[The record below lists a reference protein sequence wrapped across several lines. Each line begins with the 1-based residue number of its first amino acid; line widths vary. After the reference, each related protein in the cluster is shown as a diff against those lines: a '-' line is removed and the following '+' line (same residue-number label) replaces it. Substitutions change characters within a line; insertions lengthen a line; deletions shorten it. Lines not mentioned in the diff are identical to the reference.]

1 MIRNYLKIAYR
12 NLVRHKIY
20 SFINISGLA
29 IGIAFCILTFLYV
42 RNEWTHD
49 AFHENADRIYRVY
62 AESSKAG
69 IVPAVRRV
77 LEEVE
82 GGWADGTFFRRVEMP
97 IALGPALA
105 EAFPDISAYVRLSQQ
120 RMHEASE
127 RVTRVTY
134 KGVSFDEKILLADPA
149 FFDVFSFP
157 LKFGDAQTAL
167 RKKNSVVISQE
178 IARKYFG
185 DDNPLGKQLAIRSF
199 WSSKLVEDF
208 TVTGIVEDFLQNSSI
223 QFHVLLPFDNYH
235 FFFHLDDENRWRW
248 FANEHTYVLISETS
262 SVSDLEERLTAF
274 VQTKPPPFWTQQP
287 IKLRLQPLTDLH
299 FNRTHVHAS
308 FYHGI
313 ELPSDPV
320 YSYVLS
326 SISLLVLL
334 IACINFVNLS
344 LGRAA
349 TRVKEVGIRKVVG
362 ANRLHLI
369 KQFCGEAILLSFI
382 ALGFGLALVEFFL
395 PVFNSLTSKALTLTH
410 DLDVWTFVAVVVL
423 ALFVGLV
430 TGSYP
435 ALVLSS
441 FHPVEV
447 FKQRVGMRGRSIFSR
462 GLVVIQFAL
471 AIFFIVCTLVMVQQL
486 NYVKSRDLGFKDD
499 FLLAVYADEL
509 PEIGS
514 YHHALKARFWEHPKV
529 TDVTMVRDPLIEE
542 RGWRGKPV
550 QVSEDQNLDA
560 YTYFVDPDFV
570 PTLDM
575 EVLEGE
581 DFSRRDIRGGI
592 LVNEAFVRA
601 AGWEEPLGKTVKF
614 DKRKARLMKKS
625 GGVGTVIGVVK
636 NFHFQ
641 SLHHRVKPEIL
652 ALNPMIPGKV
662 DAHLFL
668 LRIRTE
674 NLQSTLQDLEAI
686 WYAHSPHYTFRYTFF
701 DEDLAHFYRDET
713 RWSQIIRYATWF
725 TIFIACLGAFGLT
738 ALAVARRT
746 KEIGIRK
753 VLGASVPSIVSL
765 FIREFILL
773 VAVATVIAWP
783 VAYYAMDRW
792 LQDFAY
798 RIDPGVGT
806 FVLGGVLT
814 LAIVL
819 LTVGSQAMRAARAN
833 PVDALRYE

>member
-1 MIRNYLKIAYR
+1 MIKNYLKIAYR
-12 NLVRHKIY
+12 NLVRYKIY

-29 IGIAFCILTFLYV
+29 IGIAFCILTFLFV
-42 RNEWTHD
+42 RNEWTYD

-62 AESSKAG
+62 AESSEAG
-69 IVPAVRRV
+69 
-77 LEEVE
+77 
-82 GGWADGTFFRRVEMP
+82 ADGTFSRSAEMP
-97 IALGPALA
+97 VALGPALA

-120 RMHEASE
+120 RMHRVSE

-149 FFDVFSFP
+149 FFDVFSFS
-157 LKFGDAQTAL
+157 LKIGDAQTAL

-223 QFHVLLPFDNYH
+223 RFHVLLPFDNYH
-235 FFFHLDDENRWRW
+235 FFFHLDDKDRWSW
-248 FANEHTYVLISETS
+248 WENEHTYVLISETS

-274 VQTKPPPFWTQQP
+274 IQTKPPPFWTQQP

-299 FNRTHVHAS
+299 LNRTHVHAS

-313 ELPSDPV
+313 EPPSDPV
-320 YSYVLS
+320 YFYVLS
-326 SISLLVLL
+326 GISLLVLL

-344 LGRAA
+344 LGRVA

-382 ALGFGLALVEFFL
+382 AVGFGLALVEFFL
-395 PVFNSLTSKALTLTH
+395 PFFNSLTSKTLMLTH
-410 DLDVWTFVAVVVL
+410 YLDVWTFVAVVVL

-447 FKQRVGMRGRSIFSR
+447 FKQRVGMRGRGIFSR

-471 AIFFIVCTLVMVQQL
+471 AILFIVCTLVMVQQL

-499 FLLAVYADEL
+499 FLLVVYADEL
-509 PEIGS
+509 PEMGS
-514 YHHALKARFWEHPKV
+514 YHHTLKARFREHPKV
-529 TDVTMVRDPLIEE
+529 TDVTMVRYPLIEE
-542 RGWRGKPV
+542 RGWRGEPV

-570 PTLDM
+570 STLDM

-601 AGWEEPLGKTVKF
+601 AGWEKPLGKTVRF
-614 DKRKARLMKKS
+614 DERNARLMRKS

-652 ALNPMIPGKV
+652 ALDPMIPGKLV
-662 DAHLFL
+662 ESDLFL
-668 LRIRTE
+668 LRIRPE

-701 DEDLAHFYRDET
+701 DEDLARFYRDET
-713 RWSQIIRYATWF
+713 RWSQIIRYAAWF

-738 ALAVARRT
+738 ALAVSRRT
-746 KEIGIRK
+746 KEVGIRK
-753 VLGASVPSIVSL
+753 ALGASVSSIVSL
-765 FIREFILL
+765 FIREFVLL
-773 VAVATVIAWP
+773 VAVATVIACP

-798 RIDPGVGT
+798 QIELGIGT

-814 LAIVL
+814 LGVVL
-819 LTVGSQAMRAARAN
+819 LTVGSQAVRAARAN
-833 PVDALRYE
+833 PVDALRDE

>member
-1 MIRNYLKIAYR
+1 MFQNYLKIAYR

-20 SFINISGLA
+20 SLINISGLA
-29 IGIAFCILTFLYV
+29 IGIAFCILMFLFV
-42 RNEWTHD
+42 RNEWTYD

-62 AESSKAG
+62 AERSKAG
-69 IVPAVRRV
+69 
-77 LEEVE
+77 
-82 GGWADGTFFRRVEMP
+82 ADGTFYRHAEMP
-97 IALGPALA
+97 VALGPALA

-120 RMHEASE
+120 RAHRASE
-127 RVTRVTY
+127 SVTRVTY
-134 KGVSFDEKILLADPA
+134 KSVSFDEKILLADPA
-149 FFDVFSFP
+149 FFDVFSFS

-223 QFHVLLPFDNYH
+223 RFHVLLPFDNYH

-262 SVSDLEERLTAF
+262 SVSDLEERITVF

-326 SISLLVLL
+326 GISLLVLL

-395 PVFNSLTSKALTLTH
+395 PFFNSLTSKALTLTH
-410 DLDVWTFVAVVVL
+410 YLDVWTFVAVVVL

-447 FKQRVGMRGRSIFSR
+447 FKQRVGMRGRGIFSR

-471 AIFFIVCTLVMVQQL
+471 AILFIVCTLVMVQQL

-509 PEIGS
+509 PEMGS
-514 YHHALKARFWEHPKV
+514 YHHTLKARFWEHPKV
-529 TDVTMVRDPLIEE
+529 TDVTMVRYPLIEE
-542 RGWRGKPV
+542 RGWRGEPV

-570 PTLDM
+570 STLDM

-601 AGWEEPLGKTVKF
+601 AGWEKPLGKTVKF
-614 DKRKARLMKKS
+614 DKRNARLMRKS

-652 ALNPMIPGKV
+652 ALDRMIPGKLV
-662 DAHLFL
+662 ESDLFL
-668 LRIRTE
+668 LRIRPE

-701 DEDLAHFYRDET
+701 DEDLARFYRDET
-713 RWSQIIRYATWF
+713 RWSQIIRYAAWF

-753 VLGASVPSIVSL
+753 VLGASVSSIVSL
-765 FIREFILL
+765 FIREFVLL
-773 VAVATVIAWP
+773 VAVATVIACP

-798 RIDPGVGT
+798 RIELGIGT

-814 LAIVL
+814 LAVVL
-819 LTVGSQAMRAARAN
+819 LTVGSQAIRAARAN
-833 PVDALRYE
+833 PVEMLRYE